1 MPTGRVVQ
9 LCNEAI
15 LSPANRLQTLEKM
28 AKPFF
33 PLSSGEDKRAAAVLI
48 AICEEKDNILSLLY
62 TQRSGNLS
70 RHTGQV
76 SFPGGMRDPT
86 DNSWEDC
93 ALRETEEEIGLQ
105 RRFIDVWGTAAPLK
119 VPYSGQKAIT
129 IYPVIG
135 SVKNFSDLKLKINP
149 EEVERVFNVSLDH
162 LIAPENHRHT
172 QFKTG
177 LVIPA
182 YVNTPAKIWGITA
195 YLTHIFLKAA
205 LPKDAYRRT
214 WPILSSYKL

>member
-1 MPTGRVVQ
+1 MSATRAIQ

-15 LSPANRLQTLEKM
+15 LSAANRQQTLEKM

-33 PLSSGEDKRAAAVLI
+33 PDFASKDKRTAAVLI
-48 AICEEKDNILSLLY
+48 ALCEEKDNVLSLLY

-86 DNSWEDC
+86 DTSWEDC
-93 ALRETEEEIGLQ
+93 ALRETEEEIGLD
-105 RRFIDVWGTAAPLK
+105 RRYVDVWGTGAPLN
-119 VPYSGQKAIT
+119 VPYSKVI

-149 EEVERVFNVSLDH
+149 AEVEKVFTVSLEH
-162 LIAPENHRHT
+162 LCSKENHRHT
-172 QFKTG
+172 QFKSAG
-177 LVIPA
+177 IVIPA
-182 YVNTPAKIWGITA
+182 YVNTPAKVWGITA
-195 YLTHIFLKAA
+195 FMTHIFLKAL
-205 LPKDAYRRT
+205 LPKETYNRT
-214 WPILSSYKL
+214 WPILRSFKL